1 MLYADSRNDVT
12 GDDMCQKDFYPIL
25 RSKVDHVIKLEKL
38 RKSAGLD
45 KIPDDRNYKV
55 AG

>member
-1 MLYADSRNDVT
+1 MI
-12 GDDMCQKDFYPIL
+12 KDFYPIL

-38 RKSAGLD
+38 RKSVGLD
-45 KIPDDRNYKV
+45 EIPDERNYKA